1 MELLVIGAVATRA
14 PATQRMHV
22 QASHGLRGLELPPG
36 VRHAVKHMCQDQV
49 TVVPVVTAVLA
60 VPLLQ
65 DQRPPSGADGRGSGK
80 SNHSSGGGSHS
91 SS

>member
-1 MELLVIGAVATRA
+1 MELLVGGAVATHA
-14 PATQRMHV
+14 PARRMHV
-22 QASHGLRGLELPPG
+22 QASDGFRRLELPPG

-49 TVVPVVTAVLA
+49 TVVAVVTAVLA